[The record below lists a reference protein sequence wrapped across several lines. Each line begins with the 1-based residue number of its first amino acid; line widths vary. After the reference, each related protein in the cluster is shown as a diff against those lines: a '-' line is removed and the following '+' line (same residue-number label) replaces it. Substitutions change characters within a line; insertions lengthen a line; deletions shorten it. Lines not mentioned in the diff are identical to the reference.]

1 MRALLAIVA
10 HLALALSAP
19 VLADVPKPIVPDD
32 VAKNVSARVEAGFA
46 PGVVVGIVSP
56 GGQAY
61 FATGVLEIGKP
72 EKVDEST
79 IFEIGSI
86 TKAFTGI
93 LLADMVKR
101 GEVRLDD
108 PVAKY
113 LPPEAAPPREG
124 DRQITLV
131 DLATQHS
138 GLPRLPQN
146 LQPADANDPYAD
158 YTPERLYAFL
168 PHAKL
173 EHPIGSTYAYSNLGV
188 GLLGHAL
195 SRAARKDY
203 GTLVRER
210 IATPLGMTVTAI
222 DVVEPAQV
230 THVAH
235 GHDTQWTKPTPVPPW
250 TWPHSAV
257 AGAGALRSTA
267 REMIR
272 FVAANAGLVETPL
285 ADAMRESHRERAE
298 AGSPEMGIGL
308 GWHIR
313 KSGAARIV
321 WHNGGTGGFRTFC
334 GFDPATKT
342 GVVVLANGN
351 AGFDDVGFHL
361 LDANA
366 PLQEAATSLAVP
378 ESKLARLD
386 GYYELAPERT
396 IHVTHEGTQLFA
408 QLTGQPRFPVFAKS
422 ETRFL
427 YRVVEAE
434 LEFEVAGDGP
444 AAQVTL
450 HQGGRDMRAKR
461 VAAEAA
467 PKERVEVEVE
477 PSLLAEYAGKYS
489 LAPNVVLD
497 CAVEAG
503 RLACQLTG
511 QPRFPVYAESP
522 TSFFY
527 KVVDAQLTFTRGA
540 AGKVDAVVLHQGG
553 VTQRAERVTAP

>member
-1 MRALLAIVA
+1 MRSPLAIIVS
-10 HLALALSAP
+10 LALSAAA
-19 VLADVPKPIVPDD
+19 LAAVPKPIVPDD
-32 VAKNVSARVEAGFA
+32 VTTNVRARVEAGLA

-56 GGQAY
+56 GGEAY

-72 EKVDEST
+72 EKVDEDT

-101 GEVRLDD
+101 GEVLFDD

-113 LPPEAAPPREG
+113 LPPEAAPPHEG
-124 DRQITLV
+124 ERQITLA

-146 LQPADANDPYAD
+146 MQPADPNDPYAD

-168 PHAKL
+168 PRAKL

-195 SRAARKDY
+195 SRAAQKDY

-210 IATPLGMTVTAI
+210 VATPLGMTVSAI
-222 DVVEPAQV
+222 DVEPAQAPR
-230 THVAH
+230 VAH
-235 GHDTQWTKPTPVPPW
+235 GHDTRGTKPTPVSPW

-257 AGAGALRSTA
+257 AGAGGLRSTA

-272 FVAANAGLVETPL
+272 FVAANTGLVETPL

-313 KSGAARIV
+313 KSGTARIV

-351 AGFDDVGFHL
+351 TGFDDVGFHL
-361 LDANA
+361 LDAKT

-434 LEFEVAGDGP
+434 LEFEVAGEKP
-444 AAQVTL
+444 ADRVTL
-450 HQGGRDMRAKR
+450 HQGGKDMSAKR

-467 PKERVEVEVE
+467 PKEHVEIEID
-477 PSLLAEYAGKYS
+477 PALLAEYAGKYS
-489 LAPNVVLD
+489 LAPNVVID
-497 CAVEAG
+497 CAVDAG

-527 KVVDAQLTFTRGA
+527 KVVDAQLTFTRGP
-540 AGKVDAVVLHQGG
+540 AGKVDAVELHQGG
-553 VTQRAERVTAP
+553 VTQRAERVAAP